1 MKGKFIIISG
11 LRYEHRFDLQI
22 NLHYTVEP
30 SHENTCTYSKK
41 SEFLSV
47 CPTSQFYPSYITNQ
61 KTGWQPFTWVTSRV
75 LTKRVMC
82 ILESFHSSF
91 NNSGL
96 EFCSIAE
103 FKNLQI
109 INYLLND
116 DCENCGQTSSK
127 REHLKNHNKSQ
138 HQCHLNKA
146 SSCWRKYLC
155 QRSNKEVIIKLS
167 YPHCFFSYSAIHFL
181 INENSSKTIFY

>member
-1 MKGKFIIISG
+1 MNT
-11 LRYEHRFDLQI
+11 DLICRSTFTILQ
-22 NLHYTVEP
+22 NLGMRTP
-30 SHENTCTYSKK
+30 APIQKK
-41 SEFLSV
+41 SDFLSV

-91 NNSGL
+91 NNSGV

-116 DCENCGQTSSK
+116 DCEYCSQTSSK
-127 REHLKNHNKSQ
+127 REHLKNHIKTL

-146 SSCWRKYLC
+146 SSCWRKY
-155 QRSNKEVIIKLS
+155 S
-167 YPHCFFSYSAIHFL
+167 YI
-181 INENSSKTIFY
+181 

>member
-1 MKGKFIIISG
+1 
-11 LRYEHRFDLQI
+11 
-22 NLHYTVEP
+22 
-30 SHENTCTYSKK
+30 
-41 SEFLSV
+41 
-47 CPTSQFYPSYITNQ
+47 
-61 KTGWQPFTWVTSRV
+61 
-75 LTKRVMC
+75 MC

-127 REHLKNHNKSQ
+127 REHLKNHNEIP
-138 HQCHLNKA
+138 HQRHLNKA
-146 SSCWRKYLC
+146 SSCWRKYLHL
-155 QRSNKEVIIKLS
+155 RSNKEVIIKLS
-167 YPHCFFSYSAIHFL
+167 YPHCFFSYSVLNFL
-181 INENSSKTIFY
+181 INENSSKNSFSPTTSFTLSGMIIQNWVYPTGVVIQYLTNQFTKPHFEMYIIVRSQEVTLHYDNRYLRMLK